1 MLHLPFEYKQQL
13 DVAAMIKGGWRRLD
27 VRTGGAP
34 DFVLLAPP
42 LFKVTCF
49 IYWALSMIFTSK
61 IFILP

>member
-1 MLHLPFEYKQQL
+1 MLHLPSEYKQQL
-13 DVAAMIKGGWRRLD
+13 DVAAMIKGGLRRLD
-27 VRTGGAP
+27 EKTGVP
-34 DFVLLAPP
+34 PVFVLLAPP